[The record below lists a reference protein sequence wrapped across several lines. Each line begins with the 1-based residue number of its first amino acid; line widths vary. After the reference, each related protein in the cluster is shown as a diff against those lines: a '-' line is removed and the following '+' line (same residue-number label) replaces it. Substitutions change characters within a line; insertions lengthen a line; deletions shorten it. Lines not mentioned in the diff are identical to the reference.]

1 LGLNVSQTGD
11 AGLTLQS
18 LSLRLFQ
25 QTAPDTFKVADTFS
39 FNGPFTFS
47 GATCSRGGSARL
59 RSRNQERLAEFRGDR
74 REAIFLFFLRHPREQ
89 TSPLWVLSAVLA
101 IARARKAYCNSICSV
116 FKHLATSAS
125 LPLAQLMSRY
135 RKR

>member
-25 QTAPDTFKVADTFS
+25 QTAPDTFKVVDTFS

-47 GATCSRGGSARL
+47 VRLARVAEARL
-59 RSRNQERLAEFRGDR
+59 RSRNQER
-74 REAIFLFFLRHPREQ
+74 
-89 TSPLWVLSAVLA
+89 SS
-101 IARARKAYCNSICSV
+101 
-116 FKHLATSAS
+116 
-125 LPLAQLMSRY
+125 
-135 RKR
+135 